1 MSAHA
6 PLCSSN
12 QKPPGTPP
20 QTPAS
25 GPRSVFRLSRG
36 CCQSPSA
43 SGEKHVKNKHVRDEH
58 VKDAAQDVGEDMT
71 QDVADDVLDAAE
83 DGLSSAS
90 GGTHAAL
97 ALR

>member
-1 MSAHA
+1 MKDEH
-6 PLCSSN
+6 
-12 QKPPGTPP
+12 
-20 QTPAS
+20 
-25 GPRSVFRLSRG
+25 
-36 CCQSPSA
+36 
-43 SGEKHVKNKHVRDEH
+43 ERDEH